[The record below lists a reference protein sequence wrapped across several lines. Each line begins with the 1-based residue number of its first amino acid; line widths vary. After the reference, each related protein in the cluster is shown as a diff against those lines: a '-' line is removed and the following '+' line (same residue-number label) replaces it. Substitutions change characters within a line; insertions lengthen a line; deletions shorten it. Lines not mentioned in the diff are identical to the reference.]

1 MPPSGNLETPDSELQ
16 ANDDLE
22 EIQLSLKSLDDE
34 ILIKAASNEDDP
46 PRELNKLQE
55 VNDKTGI
62 DGDLTVPPARK
73 VSIFGQSN
81 LNCLDNHRQPL
92 TEEQYSLLNSRGG
105 VVVCVDRDYI
115 SQEAIR
121 LQFKELGIEHALIM
135 QSSCSAVVGFFA

>member
-62 DGDLTVPPARK
+62 DGD
-73 VSIFGQSN
+73 
-81 LNCLDNHRQPL
+81 
-92 TEEQYSLLNSRGG
+92 
-105 VVVCVDRDYI
+105 
-115 SQEAIR
+115 
-121 LQFKELGIEHALIM
+121 
-135 QSSCSAVVGFFA
+135 